1 MPRSCRLIRPTTA
14 RFVPHSRRVRLQ
26 TLPIWKDLR
35 TTFSTR
41 LVDADMPESVN
52 ESLMG
57 YSRGKVVNR
66 RYALATWEKKVDA
79 IRKLPRL
86 LENPADA
93 PETTSAPPKPPA
105 T

>member
-1 MPRSCRLIRPTTA
+1 
-14 RFVPHSRRVRLQ
+14 
-26 TLPIWKDLR
+26 
-35 TTFSTR
+35 
-41 LVDADMPESVN
+41 MPESVN

-57 YSRGKVVNR
+57 HSRGKVVNR
-66 RYALATWEKKVDA
+66 RYALATWEKKVEA

-93 PETTSAPPKPPA
+93 PETTSALPKPPA